1 MGQCSLLWPNER
13 RETFGDFSFAEDLRV
28 AELFLKGADYRRIS
42 LIPFFT
48 RERETVEYRLAL
60 FTALMRSEGWR
71 AALAELLPKLQ
82 ALEEL
87 QNNRDLA
94 GNMESHLYA
103 VKEIELY
110 TDCVETVMRAAAE
123 QTESAA
129 LQRLLA
135 AVRAVWEQEEYRSL
149 KASLAEMERQI
160 GGVRSITLGVNLDAQ
175 LRVVEAG
182 IVSVNDEPFVSGN
195 LIDRLLRLDMKKDER
210 TALST
215 LVPVRRAYPAE
226 TAARLNAVTI
236 GALNDILLKSA
247 SGWRPA
253 IRRYLARESRLF
265 AGLTGELPFVLS
277 VCGLLAELR
286 EKRLPVCVPEITEER
301 TAEIRR
307 LYHPLL
313 ALRSDAKT
321 LVRNDLVF
329 DEAGMVYILTG
340 ANNGGKSVFTAS
352 VGLAYAMLHLGVPV
366 PAAEARMGL
375 LDGIFTHFPKESGEG
390 DGKGRFESECARVEA
405 ITDRVT
411 GDSLFLFDELFSG
424 TSSGEGAYI
433 AAEVIRFCAFAGAR
447 GILATHLHSL
457 AETLPDCNGE
467 AGRLSKIDTLVASVD
482 EKDSARRTYR
492 IRRCRPDGHSYAY
505 DIARKYDL
513 TFEQLAQRRKE
524 TERAPEA
531 ETGKR

>member
-13 RETFGDFSFAEDLRV
+13 RETFEDFHFVEELRI

-60 FTALMRSEGWR
+60 FAALMKSGVWR
-71 AALAELLPKLQ
+71 AVLAELLPKLQ

-87 QNNRDLA
+87 QNNRDIA
-94 GNMESHLYA
+94 GNMEAALYA

-110 TDCVETVMRAAAE
+110 TDCVETVMRAADE
-123 QTESAA
+123 QTDSAA

-135 AVRAVWEQEEYRSL
+135 AVRAVWEQEEYRFL
-149 KASLAEMERQI
+149 KASLTEMERQI

-182 IVSVNDEPFVSGN
+182 VVSVNDEPFVSGN
-195 LIDRLLRLDMKKDER
+195 LIDRLLRLDLKKDGQ

-236 GALNDILLKSA
+236 GALNDILLKSV

-253 IRRYLARESRLF
+253 IRRYLALKGRLF
-265 AGLTGELPFVLS
+265 AGLAGELPFVLS

-286 EKRLPVCVPEITEER
+286 EKRLPVCVPEISEGR
-301 TAEIRR
+301 MAEIHR
-307 LYHPLL
+307 LYHPLF
-313 ALRSDAKT
+313 ALRSDAGT
-321 LVRNDLVF
+321 LVKNDIVF
-329 DEAGMVYILTG
+329 DEAGMIYILTG

-366 PAAEARMGL
+366 PAAQARMSL
-375 LDGIFTHFPKESGEG
+375 LDGIYTHFPKENGEAG
-390 DGKGRFESECARVEA
+390 GGGRFESECVRVKA
-405 ITDRVT
+405 IADRIT

-424 TSSGEGAYI
+424 TGSGEGAYI
-433 AAEVIRFCAFAGAR
+433 AAEVIRFCAFVGAR
-447 GILATHLHSL
+447 GVFATHLHSL
-457 AETLPDCNGE
+457 AETLPNCNGE
-467 AGRLSKIDTLVASVD
+467 AGLRSRIDTLVAAVD

-492 IRRCRPDGHSYAY
+492 ICRCRPDGRSYAY

-513 TFEQLAQRRKE
+513 TFEQLAQRRE
-524 TERAPEA
+524 EALRAQENG
-531 ETGKR
+531 EKK